1 MNLQSPRDWLELL
14 SRYER
19 QLALAATAV
28 IVALLGLSIART
40 LIFVLG
46 ALAPPALDAGAGAGH
61 LGREGSAAAR
71 ASLPS
76 LASMELFG
84 ELQEAAPSQAAPQ
97 TSLNLEL
104 QGVFIAPDTGQSTA
118 IIGRKNEAGEV
129 YRVGDRLPGNS
140 TLSAVY
146 SDHVLI
152 RHGQRVERLP
162 FADSAFRLPAGGAAP
177 APAAAGAGAG
187 QAGALPRRQASA
199 PGSSARQV
207 FQAYS
212 QRLQEDP
219 AGLLAELGLRAVS
232 PTEARGYHL
241 GAAATQPLLQQ
252 AGLQPG
258 DVILS
263 VNGVALGQAL
273 QDSALIQQ
281 VLDAGL
287 VRVEVQRGER
297 RFFLTA
303 PIPQ

>member
-1 MNLQSPRDWLELL
+1 M
-14 SRYER
+14 
-19 QLALAATAV
+19 
-28 IVALLGLSIART
+28 
-40 LIFVLG
+40 
-46 ALAPPALDAGAGAGH
+46 
-61 LGREGSAAAR
+61 
-71 ASLPS
+71 
-76 LASMELFG
+76 
-84 ELQEAAPSQAAPQ
+84 
-97 TSLNLEL
+97 
-104 QGVFIAPDTGQSTA
+104 
-118 IIGRKNEAGEV
+118 
-129 YRVGDRLPGNS
+129 
-140 TLSAVY
+140 
-146 SDHVLI
+146 LI

-162 FADSAFRLPAGGAAP
+162 FADSAFRLPAASQAQV
-177 APAAAGAGAG
+177 PAAAGASWSGGAG
-187 QAGALPRRQASA
+187 QAGALPRREASA
-199 PGSSARQV
+199 PSSSARQV

-219 AGLLAELGLRAVS
+219 AGLLAELGLSAVS

-241 GAAATQPLLQQ
+241 GAAAAQPLLQQ
-252 AGLQPG
+252 AGLQAG